1 MSATNLRPEDWDHRL
16 HVLWAW
22 RKWRHVSTSD
32 CDEGATYRAVLDGC
46 AVTLRGLCGILG
58 VKCHFGNKT
67 LSDGQNRI
75 QELLDCCT
83 NGDAL
88 VRALPK
94 ENQRCLL
101 EVLYL
106 GNRAVAHPDDGGL
119 DHKAGPHEM
128 TLAINAVLDWLASKR
143 SQWPALKNVPNE
155 FLDPIREEKGVDP
168 NF

>member
-1 MSATNLRPEDWDHRL
+1 MSATNLRPDDWEHRL

-32 CDEGATYRAVLDGC
+32 RDEGATYRAVLDGC
-46 AVTLRGLCGILG
+46 AVTLRALCGILG
-58 VKCHFGNKT
+58 VECQFRNQT

-75 QELLDCCT
+75 QELLDSCKT
-83 NGDAL
+83 GKPKVLAL
-88 VRALPK
+88 SH

-106 GNRAVAHPDDGGL
+106 ANRAVAHPSDGSL
-119 DHKAGPHEM
+119 DHKVGPHEM

-143 SQWPALKNVPNE
+143 SQWPALKNVPTE
-155 FLDPIREEKGVDP
+155 FLDPIQ
-168 NF
+168 